1 MNIELLRA
9 YDAANR
15 LRESGKNVPE
25 YLLKRI
31 KKLEKDLISWD
42 LIPRIEDLFDYIL
55 EGYESP
61 VSLKIIFL

>member
-9 YDAANR
+9 YDEANR

-42 LIPRIEDLFDYIL
+42 RRL
-55 EGYESP
+55 
-61 VSLKIIFL
+61 V